1 MLDRNKIER
10 RLKKAK
16 ITLMRK
22 PEFALWSGILM
33 VGKTEVRDGFPT
45 AATNGRDEIYGTE
58 FVDGLS
64 DKELMFVVLHENLHK
79 AFRHLIIWKRL
90 HDENARLANMA
101 CDYVINLIL
110 HNTDPQE
117 QTIAMPRKDG
127 EIYGLLDHKYKGLNT
142 KQVYDLLKQEQEE
155 GKGRPE
161 NFSQHSEKGDLD
173 GFDEHDWDGAQEL
186 TQEEVK
192 ELEREVD
199 QALRQGQFNAQ
210 KIAGKGTGGMPR
222 ELGDLLEP
230 QVDWREVLREFVNST
245 CNAKDA
251 SSWRRLNRRYLSMDM
266 YMPSLI
272 GERVGHVVFAGDT
285 SASIQEELRIFISE
299 MQSILDTVNPEKVDV
314 FYWDCE
320 IASHETYDAATLSTL
335 SQVTQPKGGGG
346 TDPTCVMRH
355 LNENNIKPDCIIM
368 FTDGYIYD
376 WGNEW
381 NVPILWVV
389 VGDATAPVGKTLNI
403 KDGLQ

>member
-1 MLDRNKIER
+1 MTTLHCNKAKIER
-10 RLKKAK
+10 RVKKAK

-22 PEFALWSGILM
+22 PEFALWSGIMM

-45 AATNGRDEIYGTE
+45 ACTNGRDEIYGTE

-79 AFRHLIIWKRL
+79 AFRHLIIWKKL
-90 HDENARLANMA
+90 HEEDARLANMA

-110 HNTDPQE
+110 HKTDPQE
-117 QTIAMPRKDG
+117 QTIAIPRKDG
-127 EIYGLLDHKYKGLNT
+127 KIYGLLDTQYDGLNT
-142 KQVYDLLKQEQEE
+142 KQIFELLKQEQGE
-155 GKGRPE
+155 GKG
-161 NFSQHSEKGDLD
+161 QSEDSEGESG

-199 QALRQGQFNAQ
+199 QALRQGQMTAQ
-210 KIAGKGTGGMPR
+210 KLAGKGAGDMPR

-230 QVDWREVLREFVNST
+230 QVDWREVLREFVNAT

-272 GERVGHVVFAGDT
+272 GERVGHIVVGVDT
-285 SASIQEELRIFISE
+285 SGSIGQQEIGVFLSE
-299 MQSILDTVNPEKVDV
+299 VKGIAEMVNPEKVDLI
-314 FYWDCE
+314 YWDHE
-320 IASHETYDAATLSTL
+320 VASHEQYDSATLPTL
-335 SQVTQPKGGGG
+335 ENSPNREVAVGLTQRACMG
-346 TDPTCVMRH
+346 T
-355 LNENNIKPDCIIM
+355 
-368 FTDGYIYD
+368 
-376 WGNEW
+376 
-381 NVPILWVV
+381 
-389 VGDATAPVGKTLNI
+389 
-403 KDGLQ
+403 

>member
-1 MLDRNKIER
+1 MLDRSKIER
-10 RLKKAK
+10 RVKKAK

-22 PEFALWSGILM
+22 PEFALWSGIMM
-33 VGKTEVRDGFPT
+33 VGKTEVRDGFPS

-79 AFRHLIIWKRL
+79 AFRHLIIWKKL
-90 HDENARLANMA
+90 HEEDARLANMA

-110 HNTDPQE
+110 HKTDPQE
-117 QTIAMPRKDG
+117 QTIAIPRKDG
-127 EIYGLLDHKYKGLNT
+127 KIYGLLDTQYDGLNT
-142 KQVYDLLKQEQEE
+142 KQVFELLKQEQEE
-155 GKGRPE
+155 GKG
-161 NFSQHSEKGDLD
+161 QSEDSEGESDS
-173 GFDEHDWDGAQEL
+173 FDEHDWDGAQEL

-199 QALRQGQFNAQ
+199 QALRQGQMTAQ
-210 KIAGKGTGGMPR
+210 KIAGKGAGDMPR

-230 QVDWREVLREFVNST
+230 QVDWREVLREFVNAT

-272 GERVGHVVFAGDT
+272 GERVGHIVVGVDT
-285 SASIQEELRIFISE
+285 SGSIGQQEIGVFLSE
-299 MQSILDTVNPEKVDV
+299 VKGIAEMVNPEKVDLI
-314 FYWDCE
+314 YWDHE
-320 IASHETYDAATLSTL
+320 VASHEQYDSATLPTLANSTK
-335 SQVTQPKGGGG
+335 PRGGGG
-346 TDPTCVMRH
+346 TDPTCVHGYMKD
-355 LNENNIKPDCIIM
+355 NNIDPDCIIM
-368 FTDGYIYD
+368 LTDGYIYD

-381 NVPILWVV
+381 AKPILWVITS
-389 VGDATAPVGKTLNI
+389 DKTAPVGKSVNI
-403 KDGLQ
+403 KDGIE

>member
-1 MLDRNKIER
+1 MLDRSKIER
-10 RLKKAK
+10 RVKKAK

-22 PEFALWSGILM
+22 PEFALWSGIMM
-33 VGKTEVRDGFPT
+33 VGKTEVRDGFPS

-79 AFRHLIIWKRL
+79 AFRHLIIWKKL
-90 HDENARLANMA
+90 HEEDARLANMA

-110 HNTDPQE
+110 HKTDPQE
-117 QTIAMPRKDG
+117 QTIAIPRKDG
-127 EIYGLLDHKYKGLNT
+127 KIYGLLDTQYDGLNT
-142 KQVYDLLKQEQEE
+142 KQIFELLKQEQEE
-155 GKGRPE
+155 GNGQ
-161 NFSQHSEKGDLD
+161 SGDSESESD

-199 QALRQGQFNAQ
+199 QALRQGQMTAQ
-210 KIAGKGTGGMPR
+210 KLAGKGAGDMPR

-230 QVDWREVLREFVNST
+230 QVDWREVLREFVNAT

-272 GERVGHVVFAGDT
+272 GERVGHIVVGVDT
-285 SASIQEELRIFISE
+285 SGSIGQQEIGVFLSE
-299 MQSILDTVNPEKVDV
+299 VKGIAEMVNPEKVDLI
-314 FYWDCE
+314 YWDHE
-320 IASHETYDAATLSTL
+320 VASHEQYDSATLPTLANSTK
-335 SQVTQPKGGGG
+335 PRGGGG
-346 TDPTCVMRH
+346 TDPTCVHGYMKD
-355 LNENNIKPDCIIM
+355 NNIDPDCIIM
-368 FTDGYIYD
+368 LTDGYIYD

-381 NVPILWVV
+381 AKPILWVITS
-389 VGDATAPVGKTLNI
+389 DKTAPVGKSVNI
-403 KDGLQ
+403 KDGIE

>member
-1 MLDRNKIER
+1 MLDRSKIER
-10 RLKKAK
+10 RVKKAK

-22 PEFALWSGILM
+22 PEFALWSGIMM
-33 VGKTEVRDGFPT
+33 VGKTEVRDGFPS
-45 AATNGRDEIYGTE
+45 AATNGRDEVYGTE

-79 AFRHLIIWKRL
+79 AFRHLIIWKKL
-90 HDENARLANMA
+90 HEEDARLANMA

-110 HNTDPQE
+110 HKTDPQE
-117 QTIAMPRKDG
+117 QTIAIPRKDG
-127 EIYGLLDHKYKGLNT
+127 KIYGLLDLKYEGLNT
-142 KQVYDLLKQEQEE
+142 KQVFELLKQEQGE
-155 GKGRPE
+155 GKG
-161 NFSQHSEKGDLD
+161 QSEDSEGESG

-199 QALRQGQFNAQ
+199 QALRQGQMTAQ
-210 KIAGKGTGGMPR
+210 KLAGKGAGDMPR

-230 QVDWREVLREFVNST
+230 QVDWREVLREFVNAT

-272 GERVGHVVFAGDT
+272 GERVGHIVVGVDT
-285 SASIQEELRIFISE
+285 SGSIGQQEIGVFLSE
-299 MQSILDTVNPEKVDV
+299 VKGIAEMVNPEKVDLI
-314 FYWDCE
+314 YWDHVV
-320 IASHETYDAATLSTL
+320 ASHEQYDSATLPTLANSTK
-335 SQVTQPKGGGG
+335 PRGGGG
-346 TDPTCVMRH
+346 TDPTCVHGYMKD
-355 LNENNIKPDCIIM
+355 NNIDPDCIIM
-368 FTDGYIYD
+368 LTDGYIYD

-381 NVPILWVV
+381 AKPILWVITS
-389 VGDATAPVGKTLNI
+389 DKTAPVGKSVNI
-403 KDGLQ
+403 KDGIE

>member
-1 MLDRNKIER
+1 MLDRSKIER
-10 RLKKAK
+10 RVKKAK

-22 PEFALWSGILM
+22 PEFALWSGIMM
-33 VGKTEVRDGFPT
+33 VGKTEVRDGFPS

-79 AFRHLIIWKRL
+79 AFRHLIIWKKL
-90 HDENARLANMA
+90 HEEDARLANMA

-110 HNTDPQE
+110 HKTDPQE
-117 QTIAMPRKDG
+117 QTIAIPRKDG
-127 EIYGLLDHKYKGLNT
+127 KIYGLLDTQYDGLNT
-142 KQVYDLLKQEQEE
+142 KQVFELLKQEQGE
-155 GKGRPE
+155 GKG
-161 NFSQHSEKGDLD
+161 QSEDSEGESG

-199 QALRQGQFNAQ
+199 QALRQGQMTAQ
-210 KIAGKGTGGMPR
+210 KLAGKGAGDMPR

-230 QVDWREVLREFVNST
+230 QVDWREVLREFVNAT

-272 GERVGHVVFAGDT
+272 GERVGHIVVGVDT
-285 SASIQEELRIFISE
+285 SGSIGQQEIGVFLSE
-299 MQSILDTVNPEKVDV
+299 VKGIAEMVNPEKVDLI
-314 FYWDCE
+314 YWDHE
-320 IASHETYDAATLSTL
+320 VASHEQYDSATLPTLANSTK
-335 SQVTQPKGGGG
+335 PRGGGG
-346 TDPTCVMRH
+346 TDPTCVHGYMKD
-355 LNENNIKPDCIIM
+355 NNIDPDCIIM
-368 FTDGYIYD
+368 LTDGYIYD

-381 NVPILWVV
+381 AKPILWVITS
-389 VGDATAPVGKTLNI
+389 DKTAPVGKSVNI
-403 KDGLQ
+403 KDGIE